1 MSRQTPLN
9 PCAEAHAD
17 TPVHALSLAQA
28 SALIRQATITPVQ
41 LVQACIDRME
51 RLDAQVNA
59 FVTPTLDAAMQAAHQ
74 ATREIAQGQYR
85 GPLHGIPMAHK
96 DVYLTQGVR
105 TTAHSRHLHDWVP
118 TVSTTL
124 VTGLERLGVI
134 SWAKRLAMNLPLARP
149 QKMTCSRL
157 RATPG
162 IWRTCPAVPAA
173 AQVRPW
179 RQAFAWR
186 PRAPTPA
193 APSATRQPPVVW
205 WVSSQRAMLT
215 PCRA

>member
-105 TTAHSRHLHDWVP
+105 TTAHSRHLRNWVP
-118 TVSTTL
+118 TVSATL

-134 SWAKRLAMNLPLARP
+134 SLGKTA
-149 QKMTCSRL
+149 CHE
-157 RATPG
+157 
-162 IWRTCPAVPAA
+162 
-173 AQVRPW
+173 
-179 RQAFAWR
+179 FAIGS
-186 PRAPTPA
+186 P
-193 APSATRQPPVVW
+193 
-205 WVSSQRAMLT
+205 
-215 PCRA
+215 